1 MAANLEPLPGT
12 SDIWEPEISEWLDL
26 ESKARTVFGLYGYD
40 ELRTPMFE
48 RTDVFVHG
56 IGDQTEVVQKEMY
69 TFEDRGGRSLTLRPE
84 GTAGVM
90 RAIAAHGLGTGEE
103 KRVHYLGP
111 MFRGERPA
119 AGRRRQFHQIGVEA
133 VGSLASMADV
143 ECIAMLMHFLEAI
156 DIPDAS
162 LLVNTRGTPGE
173 REQVSA
179 AFRQHFTPRVDA
191 MCQDCRRRL
200 DTNIWRILDCKEDAC
215 QDAINAAPS
224 MVDLV
229 GPESRSFFG
238 QVCAGLDALKI
249 DYTVAPR
256 LVRGLDYYVHTV
268 FEVTHGGL
276 GAQDALAGGGRYSV
290 HLRGLKSP
298 MEGVGFAAGIE
309 RLLLA
314 RQSLGVRAATP
325 AGIDVYVASIGEES
339 LARGLLLAQMLRRQG
354 VRVLAERQAG
364 RSMKAQM
371 RSANRL
377 GVRFAL
383 IQGEAEIERGTVI
396 CRNMHA
402 SDQEEL
408 AWTSLPTALVD
419 RLRTDSTGA

>member
-12 SDIWEPEISEWLDL
+12 SDIWEPEISEWLDV
-26 ESKARTVFGLYGYD
+26 ESQARTVFRLYGYD
-40 ELRTPMFE
+40 ELRTPVFE

-56 IGDQTEVVQKEMY
+56 IGDETEVVQKEMY

-90 RAIAAHGLGTGEE
+90 RAVASRGLGTGEE

-133 VGSLASMADV
+133 VGPPAPMCDV

-156 DIPDAS
+156 GIPDAN
-162 LLVNTRGTPGE
+162 LLINTRGTPE
-173 REQVSA
+173 DRQQVSA
-179 AFRQHFTPRVDA
+179 AFRQHFAPRIES
-191 MCQDCRRRL
+191 MCEDCRRRL
-200 DTNIWRILDCKEDAC
+200 ETNIWRILDCKEDVC
-215 QDAINAAPS
+215 QDAIDTAPS

-229 GPESRSFFG
+229 GPDSRSLFE
-238 QVCAGLDALKI
+238 QVCAGLDAI
-249 DYTVAPR
+249 GIAFTAAPR

-290 HLRGLKSP
+290 RLRSLKNP
-298 MEGVGFAAGIE
+298 MKGVGFAAGIE

-314 RQSLGVRAATP
+314 RRSLGVESPTP
-325 AGIDVYVASIGEES
+325 GGVDVYVASIGEQA
-339 LARGLLLAQMLRRQG
+339 LARGLALAQSLRRQG

-383 IQGEAEIERGTVI
+383 IQGEAEIERGTIV
-396 CRNMHA
+396 CRDMRA
-402 SDQEEL
+402 SEQDEI
-408 AWTSLPTALVD
+408 AWHDVPTALAD
-419 RLRTDSTGA
+419 RLRSDATCA